1 MTIQVSDGEGI
12 ATIHTYS
19 LKADTWWQAYWWA
32 IAAALT
38 ASVVFI
44 WKLTHKPKPEIE
56 RLTEQR
62 RQYHF
67 SGKLNAY
74 FLRQPQEEEEIPP
87 LTFQMNRVK
96 DGRVSLGELF
106 GEYPVQAEAL
116 QLNSIFLIADENR
129 SIVLCTTPR
138 SRMSWLEMPL
148 HAGSCNTAFVLAM

>member
-1 MTIQVSDGEGI
+1 MVAGLLVGNRSRIDSFCC
-12 ATIHTYS
+12 
-19 LKADTWWQAYWWA
+19 
-32 IAAALT
+32 
-38 ASVVFI
+38 FI

-129 SIVLCTTPR
+129 SIITVPH
-138 SRMSWLEMPL
+138 LEVGCHGWKCHCMQAAAIQHSFWRCDL
-148 HAGSCNTAFVLAM
+148 YYLTGWRL